1 MADQTNK
8 QLNLVDRMANTA
20 EQFDA
25 LLTEMEQQQA
35 EYAQAGTLEQAT
47 LDSSAS
53 LMHIEVAD
61 VTNLVTRWGQA
72 TDWINASYRRDVLRK
87 VRK

>member
-1 MADQTNK
+1 MSDQTNK
-8 QLNLVDRMANTA
+8 QLNLVDRMANAAT
-20 EQFDA
+20 QFDA
-25 LLTEMEQQQA
+25 LLAEMEQQIA
-35 EYAQAGTLEQAT
+35 EYAQAGTIEQAT

>member
-8 QLNLVDRMANTA
+8 QLNLADRMANTA

-47 LDSSAS
+47 LDSSPS

-61 VTNLVTRWGQA
+61 VANLVTRWSQA
-72 TDWINASYRRDVLRK
+72 TDWINDSNRRDVLRK